1 MTSVL
6 GFGAD
11 APLTPSSTLAR
22 YDVAP
27 DRYLSVVWIVHT
39 ASCAVSGTPSDHL
52 PPGRRWNVHTRPS
65 ALCVQLF
72 AQSPTSF
79 SPGPYCTSWGKTMP

>member
-1 MTSVL
+1 MF
-6 GFGAD
+6 GFGAE

-39 ASCAVSGTPSDHL
+39 ASAAVSGTLSDHL
-52 PPGRRWNVHTRPS
+52 PPPRRWNVHTRPFR
-65 ALCVQLF
+65 LCVQLL

-79 SPGPYCTSWGKTMP
+79 SPGPYCTSCGNTIP